1 MAEEKT
7 NLQKLSDAFQALTFR
22 EMKDLSEVLTETLKA
37 TNGVIVKP
45 DVMAEVLDAFGEY
58 LVVEGEKD

>member
-1 MAEEKT
+1 
-7 NLQKLSDAFQALTFR
+7 
-22 EMKDLSEVLTETLKA
+22 MKDLSEVLSETLTA

-58 LVVEGEKD
+58 LVIEGEKD